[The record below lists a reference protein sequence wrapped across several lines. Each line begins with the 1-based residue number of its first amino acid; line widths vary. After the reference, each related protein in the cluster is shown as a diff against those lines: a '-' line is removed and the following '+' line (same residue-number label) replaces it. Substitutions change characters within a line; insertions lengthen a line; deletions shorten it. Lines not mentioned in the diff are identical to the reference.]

1 MRRPLYDF
9 MDWEWFA
16 LLAVVY
22 CLVCALVI
30 CLGKFLLP

>member
-1 MRRPLYDF
+1 MREFLDDA

-22 CLVCALVI
+22 WLVCALVI
-30 CLGKFLLP
+30 CLAKFLLP